1 MTPSSP
7 AATAETTFDFSRA
20 DFDRVRELIYRHAGI
35 SLNPSKQSMV
45 YSRLS
50 RRLRALGSPGFG
62 DYLDALE
69 GGAAGKGEWQEF
81 VNALTTNLTSFYR
94 EPHHFPLLAEHML
107 RQAADGA
114 KGPLRLW
121 CSAAS
126 TGEEPYTLAITM
138 MEAFG
143 SLTPPVSIIA
153 TDIDTAV
160 LAKADLGIYAA
171 ETVEKLAPALLK
183 RYFLRG
189 RGAQQ
194 GLVRVRPEV
203 RALLRFGVL
212 NLLDARWP
220 LEGRFDAVFCRNVMI
235 YFDKPT
241 QHRVLEKIAARLT
254 PEGLLF
260 AGHSENFTQARELF
274 ELQGKTVYRLAAQ
287 LRQAA

>member
-1 MTPSSP
+1 MTNT
-7 AATAETTFDFSRA
+7 AAPQGEAAFEFSRA
-20 DFDRVRELIYRHAGI
+20 DFDRVRALIHRHAGI

-50 RRLRALGSPGFG
+50 RRLRVLRSPNFG
-62 DYLDALE
+62 AYLDALE
-69 GGAAGKGEWQEF
+69 SGAAGQGEWQEF

-94 EPHHFPLLAEHML
+94 EQHHFPVLADHAL
-107 RQAADGA
+107 RQAAGGA

-121 CSAAS
+121 CCAAS
-126 TGEEPYTLAITM
+126 TGEEPYTMAITM

-143 SLTPPVSIIA
+143 SLRPPVSIVA

-160 LAKADLGIYAA
+160 LAKAERGVYAA
-171 ETVEKLAPALLK
+171 DTVERIAPALLK

-189 RGAQQ
+189 RGAQD

-203 RALLRFGVL
+203 RALVRFGTL

-241 QHRVLEKIAARLT
+241 QHRVLEKLATRLT
-254 PEGLLF
+254 PQGLLF
-260 AGHSENFTQARELF
+260 AGHSENFTQARELL